1 MSTSAHTELVRTA
14 PMFVGAA
21 YLEFVSTYGAAILTS
36 LGIIYTAFNIFLRVN
51 EYLDKRRAIKK
62 LAEEAARAAAVLA
75 EAAQATAAMQE
86 GTNVEAGK

>member
-1 MSTSAHTELVRTA
+1 MSTSAHTEMVRTA

-62 LAEEAARAAAVLA
+62 LAEET
-75 EAAQATAAMQE
+75 AQCVAAMKE
-86 GTNVEAGK
+86 SINVEASK